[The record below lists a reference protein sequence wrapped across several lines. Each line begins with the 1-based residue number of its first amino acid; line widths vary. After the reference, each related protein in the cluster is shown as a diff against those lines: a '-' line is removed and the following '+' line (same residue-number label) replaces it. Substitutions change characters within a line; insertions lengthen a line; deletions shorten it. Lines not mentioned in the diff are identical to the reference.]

1 MRIWLQNPAAILAE
15 GAEGGLVI
23 ADGVIAECVAAG
35 QKPAAPVDRVIDAG
49 NHVVLPGLINTH
61 HHFYQTLTR
70 AHPAAIN
77 RALFDWLGA
86 LYPIW
91 QRLTPEAVASSSEL
105 AMA

>member
-1 MRIWLQNPAAILAE
+1 MRIWLKNPAAILAD
-15 GAEGGLVI
+15 GADGGLVVQ
-23 ADGVIAECVAAG
+23 DGVIVERIAAG
-35 QKPAAPVDRVIDAG
+35 QSPVAAVDQVFDAG
-49 NHVVLPGLINTH
+49 NHVVIPGLINTH

-91 QRLTPEAVASSSEL
+91 QRLTPEAIAL
-105 AMA
+105 